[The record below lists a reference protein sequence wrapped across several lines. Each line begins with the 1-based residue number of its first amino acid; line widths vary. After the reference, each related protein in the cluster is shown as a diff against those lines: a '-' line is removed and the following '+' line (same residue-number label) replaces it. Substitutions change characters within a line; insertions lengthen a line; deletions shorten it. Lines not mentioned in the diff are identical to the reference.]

1 MSDRSIYLNPDDSA
15 VPAESERFE
24 NQEKLNRL
32 ADELGR
38 ASWKDG
44 ATLQPRSRYAY
55 DKM

>member
-1 MSDRSIYLNPDDSA
+1 MSDRSIYLNPDHSA